1 MTKSTT
7 PLGDN
12 ALEIQQVQAENLHYL
27 MSQAYAAIDRVRELH
42 YPVNDGG
49 CGDPDCC
56 SPSDSEDFCIVCQ
69 GYEYPCE
76 TIKALDG
83 GQ

>member
-12 ALEIQQVQAENLHYL
+12 ALEILQVQAENLHYL